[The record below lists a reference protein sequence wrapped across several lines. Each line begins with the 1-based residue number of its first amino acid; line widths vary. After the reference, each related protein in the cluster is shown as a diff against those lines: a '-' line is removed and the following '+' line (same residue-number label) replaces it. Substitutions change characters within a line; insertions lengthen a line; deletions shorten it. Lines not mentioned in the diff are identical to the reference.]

1 MNECSVA
8 DLLGGNLILAGLSLE
23 LLKLKLQLIEEP
35 RLAFIARPED
45 LPLELL
51 DGEPQM
57 RDQRLRTGRLGM
69 LLGKLG
75 IAGAK
80 EPLQRLRSSG
90 SESTALISEEGITLG
105 CVCEPLS
112 QTDSQC
118 RVQPAASG
126 RHVCCGARQSIPSSR

>member
-80 EPLQRLRSSG
+80 EPLQRLEIIG
-90 SESTALISEEGITLG
+90 
-105 CVCEPLS
+105 
-112 QTDSQC
+112 
-118 RVQPAASG
+118 
-126 RHVCCGARQSIPSSR
+126 

>member
-1 MNECSVA
+1 MMMRSRGRWAAN
-8 DLLGGNLILAGLSLE
+8 GLRDRFLR
-23 LLKLKLQLIEEP
+23 KLQLIEEP

-80 EPLQRLRSSG
+80 EPLQRLEIIG
-90 SESTALISEEGITLG
+90 
-105 CVCEPLS
+105 
-112 QTDSQC
+112 
-118 RVQPAASG
+118 
-126 RHVCCGARQSIPSSR
+126 